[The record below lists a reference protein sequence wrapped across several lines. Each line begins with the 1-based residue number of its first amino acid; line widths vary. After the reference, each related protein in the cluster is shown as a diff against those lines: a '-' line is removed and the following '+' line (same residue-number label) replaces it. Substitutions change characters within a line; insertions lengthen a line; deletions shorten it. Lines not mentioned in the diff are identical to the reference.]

1 MICPWA
7 LKDEFLKTYHDEEW
21 CRPHHDDTYL
31 FEMLVLEGAQAGL
44 SWSTIL
50 KRREGYRKTFFH
62 FDISRCA
69 GMTDEE
75 MEEIGRTAPVI
86 RNRRKINSVRQ
97 NARAVLAIQKEWGSF
112 SRYLWHFTENKIIV
126 HHLQDNDD
134 LPASSPLSEKISD
147 DLKRET
153 HRHSRWFFL
162 CGPRAYLT
170 SGASTRLRPVHLHP
184 TSCYP

>member
-31 FEMLVLEGAQAGL
+31 FEMLVLESAQAGL

-75 MEEIGRTAPVI
+75 MEEIGYDDYFFGNGICLIEWAELIEEILPDNVI
-86 RNRRKINSVRQ
+86 SITIEKDLTQGFDYRKITVDG
-97 NARAVLAIQKEWGSF
+97 L
-112 SRYLWHFTENKIIV
+112 
-126 HHLQDNDD
+126 
-134 LPASSPLSEKISD
+134 
-147 DLKRET
+147 
-153 HRHSRWFFL
+153 
-162 CGPRAYLT
+162 
-170 SGASTRLRPVHLHP
+170 
-184 TSCYP
+184 

>member
-86 RNRRKINSVRQ
+86 RNRRKNK
-97 NARAVLAIQKEWGSF
+97 LCPPKC
-112 SRYLWHFTENKIIV
+112 SRRPRHTKRVGQLFP
-126 HHLQDNDD
+126 
-134 LPASSPLSEKISD
+134 LPLVFYRK
-147 DLKRET
+147 
-153 HRHSRWFFL
+153 
-162 CGPRAYLT
+162 
-170 SGASTRLRPVHLHP
+170 
-184 TSCYP
+184 

>member
-75 MEEIGRTAPVI
+75 MEEIGYDDYFFGEGVCLIEWAELI
-86 RNRRKINSVRQ
+86 EELIDLHEKKADKEKSEERR
-97 NARAVLAIQKEWGSF
+97 
-112 SRYLWHFTENKIIV
+112 
-126 HHLQDNDD
+126 
-134 LPASSPLSEKISD
+134 LSYETGEK
-147 DLKRET
+147 
-153 HRHSRWFFL
+153 
-162 CGPRAYLT
+162 
-170 SGASTRLRPVHLHP
+170 
-184 TSCYP
+184 

>member
-1 MICPWA
+1 
-7 LKDEFLKTYHDEEW
+7 
-21 CRPHHDDTYL
+21 
-31 FEMLVLEGAQAGL
+31 MLILEGAQAGL

-86 RNRRKINSVRQ
+86 RNRRKINSVRK

-112 SRYLWHFTENKIIV
+112 SRYLWHFTENKIII

-147 DLKRET
+147 DLKKRGCT
-153 HRHSRWFFL
+153 FAGPVIIYSFL
-162 CGPRAYLT
+162 QAAGIINDHLESCPFR
-170 SGASTRLRPVHLHP
+170 STNR
-184 TSCYP
+184 T

>member
-62 FDISRCA
+62 F
-69 GMTDEE
+69 
-75 MEEIGRTAPVI
+75 
-86 RNRRKINSVRQ
+86 
-97 NARAVLAIQKEWGSF
+97 
-112 SRYLWHFTENKIIV
+112 
-126 HHLQDNDD
+126 
-134 LPASSPLSEKISD
+134 
-147 DLKRET
+147 
-153 HRHSRWFFL
+153 FL
-162 CGPRAYLT
+162 CRVLSLECNGRYDKLPEKLQHRR
-170 SGASTRLRPVHLHP
+170 S
-184 TSCYP
+184 

>member
-31 FEMLVLEGAQAGL
+31 FEMLVLESAQAGL

-86 RNRRKINSVRQ
+86 TGEKLTLS
-97 NARAVLAIQKEWGSF
+97 AKMLA
-112 SRYLWHFTENKIIV
+112 
-126 HHLQDNDD
+126 
-134 LPASSPLSEKISD
+134 PSSPYKKSGAA
-147 DLKRET
+147 
-153 HRHSRWFFL
+153 F
-162 CGPRAYLT
+162 PVT
-170 SGASTRLRPVHLHP
+170 SGILQKIKSLFIICRITMICLPVLL
-184 TSCYP
+184 YQKK

>member
-112 SRYLWHFTENKIIV
+112 SHYLWHFTENKIIV

-147 DLKRET
+147 DLKKRGCT
-153 HRHSRWFFL
+153 FAGPVIIYSFL
-162 CGPRAYLT
+162 QAAGIIDDHLESCPFR
-170 SGASTRLRPVHLHP
+170 STNR
-184 TSCYP
+184 T

>member
-31 FEMLVLEGAQAGL
+31 FEMLILEGAQAGL

-62 FDISRCA
+62 FDISHCA

-75 MEEIGRTAPVI
+75 MEEIGRTAPII

-97 NARAVLAIQKEWGSF
+97 NARAVLAIQKE
-112 SRYLWHFTENKIIV
+112 
-126 HHLQDNDD
+126 
-134 LPASSPLSEKISD
+134 
-147 DLKRET
+147 
-153 HRHSRWFFL
+153 
-162 CGPRAYLT
+162 
-170 SGASTRLRPVHLHP
+170 
-184 TSCYP
+184 

>member
-86 RNRRKINSVRQ
+86 RNRRK
-97 NARAVLAIQKEWGSF
+97 
-112 SRYLWHFTENKIIV
+112 
-126 HHLQDNDD
+126 
-134 LPASSPLSEKISD
+134 
-147 DLKRET
+147 
-153 HRHSRWFFL
+153 
-162 CGPRAYLT
+162 
-170 SGASTRLRPVHLHP
+170 
-184 TSCYP
+184 

>member
-7 LKDEFLKTYHDEEW
+7 LKDEFLKAYHDEEW

-31 FEMLVLEGAQAGL
+31 FEMLILEGAQAGL

-75 MEEIGRTAPVI
+75 MEEIGRTAPII
-86 RNRRKINSVRQ
+86 RNRRKINSVRKM
-97 NARAVLAIQKEWGSF
+97 LA
-112 SRYLWHFTENKIIV
+112 
-126 HHLQDNDD
+126 
-134 LPASSPLSEKISD
+134 PSSPYKKSGAV
-147 DLKRET
+147 
-153 HRHSRWFFL
+153 F
-162 CGPRAYLT
+162 PVT
-170 SGASTRLRPVHLHP
+170 SGILQKIKSLFIICRITMICLPVLL
-184 TSCYP
+184 YQKK

>member
-75 MEEIGRTAPVI
+75 MEEIGRTAPII

-97 NARAVLAIQKEWGSF
+97 NARAVLAIQKSGAVF
-112 SRYLWHFTENKIIV
+112 PV
-126 HHLQDNDD
+126 
-134 LPASSPLSEKISD
+134 
-147 DLKRET
+147 
-153 HRHSRWFFL
+153 
-162 CGPRAYLT
+162 T
-170 SGASTRLRPVHLHP
+170 SGILQKIKSLFIICRITMICLPVLL
-184 TSCYP
+184 YQKK

>member
-75 MEEIGRTAPVI
+75 MEEIGRTAPII
-86 RNRRKINSVRQ
+86 RNRRKLTLS
-97 NARAVLAIQKEWGSF
+97 AKMLA
-112 SRYLWHFTENKIIV
+112 
-126 HHLQDNDD
+126 
-134 LPASSPLSEKISD
+134 PSSPYKKSGAV
-147 DLKRET
+147 
-153 HRHSRWFFL
+153 F
-162 CGPRAYLT
+162 PVT
-170 SGASTRLRPVHLHP
+170 SGILQKIKSLFIICRITMPYLPVLL
-184 TSCYP
+184 YQKK

>member
-7 LKDEFLKTYHDEEW
+7 LKDKFLKTYHDEEW

-75 MEEIGRTAPVI
+75 IEEIGRTAPVI

-126 HHLQDNDD
+126 HHLQDNDA
-134 LPASSPLSEKISD
+134 LPASSPLSEKISA
-147 DLKRET
+147 DLKKRGCT
-153 HRHSRWFFL
+153 FAGPVIIYSFL
-162 CGPRAYLT
+162 QAAGIIDDHLESCPFR
-170 SGASTRLRPVHLHP
+170 STNR
-184 TSCYP
+184 T

>member
-7 LKDEFLKTYHDEEW
+7 LKDEFLKAYHDEEW

-69 GMTDEE
+69 GMTRRWKKSEERRLSYETDE
-75 MEEIGRTAPVI
+75 
-86 RNRRKINSVRQ
+86 K
-97 NARAVLAIQKEWGSF
+97 
-112 SRYLWHFTENKIIV
+112 
-126 HHLQDNDD
+126 
-134 LPASSPLSEKISD
+134 
-147 DLKRET
+147 
-153 HRHSRWFFL
+153 
-162 CGPRAYLT
+162 
-170 SGASTRLRPVHLHP
+170 
-184 TSCYP
+184 

>member
-7 LKDEFLKTYHDEEW
+7 LKDEFLKAYHDEEW

-31 FEMLVLEGAQAGL
+31 FEMLILEGAQAGL

-75 MEEIGRTAPVI
+75 MEERRLSYETGEKLTLSTKMLAP
-86 RNRRKINSVRQ
+86 
-97 NARAVLAIQKEWGSF
+97 
-112 SRYLWHFTENKIIV
+112 
-126 HHLQDNDD
+126 
-134 LPASSPLSEKISD
+134 SSPYKKSGAV
-147 DLKRET
+147 
-153 HRHSRWFFL
+153 F
-162 CGPRAYLT
+162 PVT
-170 SGASTRLRPVHLHP
+170 SGILQKIRSLFIICRITMPYLPVLL
-184 TSCYP
+184 YQKK

>member
-62 FDISRCA
+62 FD
-69 GMTDEE
+69 M
-75 MEEIGRTAPVI
+75 
-86 RNRRKINSVRQ
+86 
-97 NARAVLAIQKEWGSF
+97 LF
-112 SRYLWHFTENKIIV
+112 SRRQALSMTIWKAALSAVQTGP
-126 HHLQDNDD
+126 D
-134 LPASSPLSEKISD
+134 LLSQEGVCILFPFSVI
-147 DLKRET
+147 E
-153 HRHSRWFFL
+153 
-162 CGPRAYLT
+162 
-170 SGASTRLRPVHLHP
+170 
-184 TSCYP
+184 

>member
-112 SRYLWHFTENKIIV
+112 SRYLWYFTENKIIV

-134 LPASSPLSEKISD
+134 LPASSPLSEKISA
-147 DLKRET
+147 DLKKRGCTFAGPVIIYSFLQAAGIINDHLESCP
-153 HRHSRWFFL
+153 SR
-162 CGPRAYLT
+162 
-170 SGASTRLRPVHLHP
+170 STNR
-184 TSCYP
+184 T